1 MRGSWRSACSS
12 TAPPSIRSWSSAS
25 PVKSTR
31 AWPAAPDE
39 TRQTF
44 RRDVR
49 GVSFS
54 ALALDLTASI
64 YAQVWDADGRVVVR
78 NGWLM
83 ESMLDEASLSGTRS
97 AYSTVRLNS
106 VPLRVLTYPLVT
118 TPEGEL
124 VGHLQLAA
132 SLQTVEAARQLVLS
146 VLLIGGVLAVGFAA
160 LVGWSTAATA
170 PRPLDALTETALQIT
185 RADDLS
191 RRIPLHGPPR
201 DEVGRLIAAFN
212 ETLERLERVFET
224 QRRFMADVSHELR
237 TPLTV
242 IRGNMDLIRR
252 TGKADPESLEAVV
265 SEVDR
270 MTRMVQDI
278 LLLSQAESGKLPLAR
293 DLVELDTLM
302 LEVFQQAKLLAQ
314 GRQEVRLGQE
324 DQARVM
330 GDRDR
335 LKQVLLNLVAN
346 AVEHNP
352 PGGVVTMALACLG
365 DWARLT
371 VSDTGQ
377 GVPKDELPHIFER
390 FYRVDRSRRRSAGG
404 GAGLGL
410 SIAYWITRMHNGRIE
425 VASEEGR
432 GTTFSVWLPLADGAA
447 GGSAG
452 VTSIVVGGSQGGSA
466 AKALAPGLGRGPG
479 RRDGA

>member
-1 MRGSWRSACSS
+1 MTLRARLTLWYAGIMAVGLFFYGAAVYSILVISLTRQVDETLAS
-12 TAPPSIRSWSSAS
+12 TA
-25 PVKSTR
+25 
-31 AWPAAPDE
+31 DE
-39 TRQTF
+39 IRQTF

-54 ALALDLTASI
+54 PLALDLTASI
-64 YAQVWDADGRVVVR
+64 YAQVWDADGTLVAR
-78 NGWLM
+78 NAPV
-83 ESMLDEASLSGTRS
+83 LDQPLDAASLAGTRS
-97 AYSTVRLNS
+97 SYSTVRLEGIS
-106 VPLRVLTYPLVT
+106 LRVLTYPLVT

-124 VGHLQLAA
+124 LGHLQLAA

-146 VLLIGGVLAVGFAA
+146 VLVIGGVLAVGFAA

-170 PRPLDALTETALQIT
+170 LRPLDAVTEAALQIT

-191 RRIPLHGPPR
+191 RRLPLHGPPR

-252 TGKADPESLEAVV
+252 TGTADAESLEALV

-324 DQARVM
+324 DQASVI

-365 DWARLT
+365 EWARFT
-371 VSDTGQ
+371 VSDTGT
-377 GVPKDELPHIFER
+377 GVPKEELPHIFER

-432 GTTFSVWLPLADGAA
+432 GTTFSVWLPLATMALGERKRPADSAGSASAA
-447 GGSAG
+447 G
-452 VTSIVVGGSQGGSA
+452 
-466 AKALAPGLGRGPG
+466 
-479 RRDGA
+479 

>member
-1 MRGSWRSACSS
+1 MTLRARLTLWYAAIMAVGLFFYGAAVYSILVYSMTQQVDEMLAR
-12 TAPPSIRSWSSAS
+12 TAEDI
-25 PVKSTR
+25 
-31 AWPAAPDE
+31 
-39 TRQTF
+39 RQTF

-54 ALALDLTASI
+54 ALALDMTARI
-64 YAQVWDADGRVVVR
+64 YAQVWDAEGNLVAQ
-78 NGWLM
+78 NAPL
-83 ESMLDEASLSGTRS
+83 LDEPLDREPLAEETSVLSS
-97 AYSTVRLNS
+97 ARLGG
-106 VPLRVLTYPLVT
+106 VPIRVLTYPLVT
-118 TPEGEL
+118 SPEGEL

-132 SLQTVEAARQLVLS
+132 SLQTVETARQLVLT
-146 VLLIGGVLAVGFAA
+146 VLVVGGILAVGFAA

-170 PRPLDALTETALQIT
+170 LRPLNQVTATALQIT

-191 RRIPLHGPPR
+191 RRIPQRGPPR
-201 DEVGRLIAAFN
+201 DEVGHLIVAFN

-252 TGKADPESLEAVV
+252 TGQADGESLEAVV

-278 LLLSQAESGKLPLAR
+278 LLLAQAESGKLPLGR
-293 DLVELDTLM
+293 EIVELDTLV

-324 DQARVM
+324 DQARVI

-346 AVEHNP
+346 ALAYTP
-352 PGGVVTMALACLG
+352 SGGNVTMSLACIG
-365 DWARLT
+365 GWARVT
-371 VSDTGQ
+371 ISDTGP
-377 GVPKDELPHIFER
+377 GIPRDELPHIFER
-390 FYRVDRSRRRSAGG
+390 FYRVDRARRRSAGG

-410 SIAYWITRMHNGRIE
+410 SIAYWIVRMHEGRIE
-425 VASEEGR
+425 VASEESR
-432 GTTFSVWLPLADGAA
+432 GTTFSVWLPLAND
-447 GGSAG
+447 SAG
-452 VTSIVVGGSQGGSA
+452 RTVMSETESA
-466 AKALAPGLGRGPG
+466 
-479 RRDGA
+479 

>member
-1 MRGSWRSACSS
+1 VTLRARLTLWYAAIMAVGLFFYGAAVYSILVYSMTQQVDEMLAR
-12 TAPPSIRSWSSAS
+12 TAEDI
-25 PVKSTR
+25 
-31 AWPAAPDE
+31 
-39 TRQTF
+39 RQTF

-54 ALALDLTASI
+54 ALALDMTARI
-64 YAQVWDADGRVVVR
+64 YAQVWDAEGNLVAQ
-78 NGWLM
+78 NAPL
-83 ESMLDEASLSGTRS
+83 LDEPLDGETLAGETSVLSS
-97 AYSTVRLNS
+97 ARLGG
-106 VPLRVLTYPLVT
+106 VPIRVLTYPLVT
-118 TPEGEL
+118 SPEGEL

-132 SLQTVEAARQLVLS
+132 SLQTVETARQLVLT
-146 VLLIGGVLAVGFAA
+146 VLVVGGILAVGFAA

-170 PRPLDALTETALQIT
+170 LRPLNQVTATALQIT

-191 RRIPLHGPPR
+191 RRIPQRGPPR
-201 DEVGRLIAAFN
+201 DEVGHLIVAFN

-252 TGKADPESLEAVV
+252 TGQADGESLEAVV

-278 LLLSQAESGKLPLAR
+278 LLLAQAESGKLPLGR
-293 DLVELDTLM
+293 EIVELDTLV

-335 LKQVLLNLVAN
+335 LKQVLLNLAAN
-346 AVEHNP
+346 ALAFTP
-352 PGGVVTMALACLG
+352 TGGNVTMSLACIG
-365 DWARLT
+365 SWARVT
-371 VSDTGQ
+371 ISDTGP
-377 GVPKDELPHIFER
+377 GIPRDELPHIFER
-390 FYRVDRSRRRSAGG
+390 FYRVDRARRRSAGG

-410 SIAYWITRMHNGRIE
+410 SIAYWIVRMHEGRIE

-432 GTTFSVWLPLADGAA
+432 GTTFSVWLPLAND
-447 GGSAG
+447 SAG
-452 VTSIVVGGSQGGSA
+452 RPAMSETESA
-466 AKALAPGLGRGPG
+466 
-479 RRDGA
+479 